1 MTNELSP
8 LDPERFG
15 LSSFADLL
23 SPKGP
28 LFGEDWDAFET
39 LHDALYVSLAPITA
53 YEATMAESLIAIEW
67 ELVERRKMRRDS
79 LQEHIKQMIVAAYL
93 KSAKESFAGEE
104 REALEKHVEEG
115 GSAQNWSYGYY
126 LNEDYVKDE
135 GRDLA
140 ERALSKNPKERKE
153 ALKEIEE
160 LDIDFELALGTAYAN
175 QHGSAFAHE
184 EAVKDLEKRRRE
196 VMRDYEALQ
205 RMRPIAVEVVSE

>member
-23 SPKGP
+23 SPGGP

-39 LHDALYVSLAPITA
+39 LRDGLYASLAPITA
-53 YEATMAESLIAIEW
+53 YEATMTESLIAIEW

-79 LQEHIKQMIVAAYL
+79 LQEHVKQMIVAAHL
-93 KSAKESFAGEE
+93 KSAKAIFAEQE
-104 REALEKHVEEG
+104 NDALEAHIEAG
-115 GSAQNWSYGYY
+115 GSAQNWRYGYY
-126 LNEDYVKDE
+126 LDEDIERDE

-140 ERALSKNPKERKE
+140 ERALSKNSKERNE
-153 ALKEIEE
+153 ALKEIDE
-160 LDIDFELALGTAYAN
+160 LDIDFELALGTAYTY
-175 QHGSAFAHE
+175 QHGSAVAHE

-205 RMRPIAVEVVSE
+205 RMRPIDVEVVSE